1 MRSALKHA
9 ISKSIESSRSPA
21 HDDVSPETER
31 IPPTKELRER
41 LRALS
46 ADMVASWSCEGL
58 PAEVK
63 SNDGLR
69 KKAEELVLRA
79 NADP

>member
-1 MRSALKHA
+1 MRSALKHTM
-9 ISKSIESSRSPA
+9 SHSIKSSRSPG
-21 HDDVSPETER
+21 HDGVSSEAER
-31 IPPTKELRER
+31 LPPTKELRER

-58 PAEVK
+58 PVEVK

-69 KKAEELVLRA
+69 KKA
-79 NADP
+79 